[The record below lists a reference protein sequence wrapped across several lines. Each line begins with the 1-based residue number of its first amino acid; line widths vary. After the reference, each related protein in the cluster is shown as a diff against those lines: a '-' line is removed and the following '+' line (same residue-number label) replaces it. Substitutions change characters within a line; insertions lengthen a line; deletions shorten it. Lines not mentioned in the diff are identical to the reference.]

1 MTEKRDLVSFLR
13 KPSKD
18 EVASKAFRV
27 ILENVTTGRK
37 INSEKLRLFR
47 EEVNTET
54 GLKNS
59 VLMARAMTDL
69 NDPEGKFVVSFIK
82 RSKQDPFAVAGKAL
96 LTTEG
101 VDGASV
107 KHEKTIVTV
116 LLNTDSPVC
125 KSRLDN
131 INLNDVDFFSVL
143 SAIIQA
149 EVYLET
155 MTKNGTIGGAMT
167 RSEYYQAL
175 EPVKN
180 GS

>member
-1 MTEKRDLVSFLR
+1 MENRDLVDFFR
-13 KPSKD
+13 KPSK
-18 EVASKAFRV
+18 EQVASKAFKV
-27 ILENVTTGRK
+27 ILENVTTGRR

-69 NDPEGKFVVSFIK
+69 NDPEGKFIVSFIK
-82 RSKQDPFAVAGKAL
+82 RSKKDPFAVAGRAL

-101 VDGASV
+101 ANGVTT
-107 KHEKTIVTV
+107 KHKKTIVTV
-116 LLNTDSPVC
+116 LLNTDSSVC

-131 INLNDVDFFSVL
+131 IKLNDDDFFSVL
-143 SAIIQA
+143 SAIVQA
-149 EVYLET
+149 EVYLEK
-155 MTKNGTIGGAMT
+155 MVKDGTIGEAMT
-167 RSEYYQAL
+167 RREYYQAL

-180 GS
+180 G